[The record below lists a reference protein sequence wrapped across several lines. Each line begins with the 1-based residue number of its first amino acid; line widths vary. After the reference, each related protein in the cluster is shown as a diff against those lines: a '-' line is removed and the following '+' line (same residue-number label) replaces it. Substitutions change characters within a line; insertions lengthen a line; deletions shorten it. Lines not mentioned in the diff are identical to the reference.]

1 MPATSEIAIVR
12 AILRDLNS
20 RPETYARK
28 THGGRYANGWPDVVG
43 CHRGRMLAL
52 EVKRPGGKPTPLQV
66 AEIAKWEKAGAI
78 AAIVYSVDDVRLLL
92 SDERSPR

>member
-1 MPATSEIAIVR
+1 MTAEISIVR
-12 AILRDLNS
+12 AILRTLNAM
-20 RPETYARK
+20 PETYARK

-66 AEIAKWEKAGAI
+66 REVAKWERAGAI
-78 AAIVYSVDDVRLLL
+78 AAVVTSVEETLALL
-92 SDERSPR
+92 D